1 MKRNQTLWRE
11 DPRTEKDDYRRLREI
26 RYLVGSLDR
35 SAQTFETQSATL
47 NTPQPPVQVCVIE
60 GPIAA
65 PCDARILRDLAGRR
79 ISHGGSGT
87 PGGSPARSPGRSTTL
102 STTARSCSRP
112 AGSNTFSCSR
122 PLSPRTESRS
132 PAPSILRWR
141 IWCTIRPWLNIPS
154 ASVRCN

>member
-1 MKRNQTLWRE
+1 MKRNLTLWRE
-11 DPRTEKDDYRRLREI
+11 DPRIEKDDYRRLREI

-122 PLSPRTESRS
+122 PLKQPIYCQFGSFIEIK
-132 PAPSILRWR
+132 SIRE
-141 IWCTIRPWLNIPS
+141 I
-154 ASVRCN
+154 SVWTQILF